1 MKDYGELVVT
11 AAKMSGD
18 PEAANFAGSLLSMAE
33 TKLSRRL
40 RARQQQR
47 IKTLKTDADGVMP
60 LPDGYIDAV
69 DVYVGD
75 KQMMRLPY
83 DSIKRERRDGYAI
96 VGDRLYSSEASATH
110 EMTYFEQIPA
120 LEEEGSNWLLEAAP
134 DIYLQA
140 LMHEIAVK
148 NLDIERAG
156 IILGYLDRLIA
167 DFGQHNKSTQVT
179 TPAPGGPR
187 P

>member
-18 PEAANFAGSLLSMAE
+18 VDAANFAGSLVAIAE
-33 TKLSRRL
+33 QKLSRRL

-47 IKTLKTDADGVMP
+47 IKTLKTDAGGSIP
-60 LPDGYIDAV
+60 LPRGFIDLIHL
-69 DVYVGD
+69 YVGN
-75 KQMMRLPY
+75 RALGPVPY
-83 DSIKRERRDGYAI
+83 DTIKRERRGGYA
-96 VGDRLYSSEASATH
+96 VLGDRIYTSEHSA
-110 EMTYFEQIPA
+110 ELQLAYFEAIPS

-148 NLDIERAG
+148 NLDIERATV
-156 IILGYLDRLIA
+156 ILGYLDRLIG
-167 DFGQHNKSTQVT
+167 DFVQHNKTTMVT
-179 TPAPGGPR
+179 APAPGGPR